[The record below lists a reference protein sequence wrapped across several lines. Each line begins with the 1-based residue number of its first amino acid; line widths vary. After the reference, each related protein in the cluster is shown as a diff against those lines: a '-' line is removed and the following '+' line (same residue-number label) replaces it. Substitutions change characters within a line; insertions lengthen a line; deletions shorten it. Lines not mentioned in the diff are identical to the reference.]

1 MKVALIGAVFGVV
14 VWQIIDGIASPET
27 SQKLHRVATTVFWWV
42 LVIFV
47 VGGVFGLLSLGWE
60 HLRK

>member
-1 MKVALIGAVFGVV
+1 MKILLIGAVFGVV

-27 SQKLHRVATTVFWWV
+27 AQKLHRVATTVFWWM
-42 LVIFV
+42 LAIFA
-47 VGGVFGLLSLGWE
+47 VGGVVGLLSFGWE